1 MNKQQIPPP
10 PPGFVLI
17 DGSGDQAIPP
27 PPPGFEIV
35 PPEEVSAGP
44 KRSGIALNATAGVND
59 AIYST
64 LGAPVDLVRGAIN
77 LGISGYNAAT
87 GSDVGSLP
95 PDSFMGKEWIKAR
108 MGDIHPVLDPDN
120 TEATTTGERLARGA
134 GEGVGFTIAP
144 QAALGGASRA
154 IGGKALEAASNFV
167 GRPGSIAAAGRELAA
182 GMGAGVGATG
192 AAELTPDRYDGL
204 AATVGGLGG
213 GIFGAG
219 IAAAPMIGR
228 AALNA
233 GRDFVAPMT
242 EAGRQRMAGQRLA
255 EGATDADA
263 VRRTLDEGVDAL
275 VPGSE
280 PTTFQA
286 TGDLGIGSMER
297 GAAARRPDLFA
308 QRRADQ
314 NAARVTAL
322 GGIQEKGA
330 PEAVTRAVREHLA
343 RIDADTQAAVD
354 AATQAAQGRAAAIGA
369 GVSPEASGTAMR
381 QALAAARATAKEKER
396 ALWNAVDPD
405 GTLALR
411 AGGTKAA
418 SQSIIK
424 EMPRSAKPMS
434 GEEVAAHLALQQYGD
449 VVPFK
454 ELTALQSRVKA
465 EMRAER
471 LANGES
477 PAYRR
482 MTQLNQAIEKDLDTA
497 IAGKVAQEAEAVAN
511 GAMHVED
518 TTAFALGLAESRDR
532 WLDANQRRAISVG
545 GEEGA
550 RVYGRGRPSSLSG
563 PHRTESEARVGFP
576 NPQSNTRLP
585 HSAGESHGGASPA
598 PGAFMGP
605 TAASGRPVYG
615 SGQAPFQ
622 RAEREGIRG
631 DIQNDRS
638 SALPVWERGGQQGD
652 ASISRILR
660 GTVQPNFDEGAL
672 GRLRQARDAT
682 KSRVE
687 TFDNRTLG
695 PIRRRPG
702 TTSPYDMPAGVVPE
716 RIFHAGSA
724 SPEAIRR
731 FRAAVG
737 DEQALRSIQEYA
749 VDRVRAAAMDQD
761 GTINPSRLAAWR
773 RRHQEALSAFPELD
787 AKLADASRASEAIGE
802 VVAARKTSLAEAQ
815 KGKLGALLNVG
826 DPADIVN
833 TVGSVY
839 NRNDSLQQMARLRAA
854 IRGNQEAAEGLK
866 KATVEYMMQRFVGNA
881 EVATSGQ
888 AGIRPD
894 QFQSFIRQNNQ
905 ALRAA
910 GFSKDDLGLME
921 AIAADLQRANRSIA
935 GVRIP
940 GGSNTAQD
948 AIAASNRRMSNL
960 GRLLSVIGAGAGAT
974 IDPLTSMAGVIGGQT
989 VSAMRRGGL
998 EIVDDLVADALL
1010 HPGVARLLLTK
1021 TQSRPDEGVW
1031 KALATYYSRAARVA
1045 ATIGTEKQAD
1055 KRQPTPLPK
1064 IHLD

>member
-27 PPPGFEIV
+27 PPPGFEII
-35 PPEEVSAGP
+35 PPEEVTAEP

-64 LGAPVDLVRGAIN
+64 LGAPVDLARGAIN

-87 GSDVGSLP
+87 SSDVGHLA
-95 PDSFMGKEWIKAR
+95 PDSFMGKEWIKSL

-120 TEATTTGERLARGA
+120 TEATTTSERLARGA
-134 GEGVGFTIAP
+134 GEGVGYTVAP
-144 QAALGGASRA
+144 QVALGGASRA

-167 GRPGSIAAAGRELAA
+167 GKPGSIAAAGKELAA
-182 GMGAGVGATG
+182 GLGAGVGATG

-219 IAAAPMIGR
+219 IAATPMIGR
-228 AALNA
+228 AAWNA
-233 GRDFVAPMT
+233 GKDFIAPVT
-242 EAGRQRMAGQRLA
+242 EAGRQRLAGQRLA
-255 EGATDADA
+255 EAATDPAA
-263 VRRTLDEGVDAL
+263 VRQALDEGVDSL

-286 TGDLGIGSMER
+286 TGDLGIGNLER
-297 GAAARRPDLFA
+297 GTAARRPDLFA

-343 RIDADTQAAVD
+343 RIDGETQAAVE

-369 GVSPEASGTAMR
+369 GASPEASGTAMR
-381 QALAAARATAKEKER
+381 QALEAARAAAKEKER
-396 ALWNAVDPD
+396 ALWSAVDPD

-411 AGGTKAA
+411 TDGTKAA
-418 SQSIIK
+418 SRSIMK
-424 EMPRSAKPMS
+424 ELPRSAKPMG
-434 GEEVAAHLALQQYGD
+434 GEETAVHAALQHYGE
-449 VVPFK
+449 VMPFS

-497 IAGKVAQEAEAVAN
+497 IAGKVAQEAEAVAA
-511 GAMHVED
+511 GRMDPEQ
-518 TTAFALGLAESRDR
+518 TTAFLIQQWQDDR
-532 WLDANQRRAISVG
+532 LNRQAQARASNAGSAGSYGGGGSFAFPGPRGASSQTGRNVG
-545 GEEGA
+545 YPPG
-550 RVYGRGRPSSLSG
+550 
-563 PHRTESEARVGFP
+563 
-576 NPQSNTRLP
+576 NPRLP
-585 HSAGESHGGASPA
+585 
-598 PGAFMGP
+598 
-605 TAASGRPVYG
+605 
-615 SGQAPFQ
+615 
-622 RAEREGIRG
+622 
-631 DIQNDRS
+631 
-638 SALPVWERGGQQGD
+638 GD
-652 ASISRILR
+652 AL
-660 GTVQPNFDEGAL
+660 QPNFDEGAL
-672 GRLRQARDAT
+672 GRLREARDAT

-737 DEQALRSIQEYA
+737 NEQALRSIQEYA
-749 VDRVRAAAMDQD
+749 VDRVRAAAMNQD
-761 GTINPSRLAAWR
+761 GTINPGRLAAWR

-802 VVAARKTSLAEAQ
+802 VVAARKASLAEAQ
-815 KGKLGALLNVG
+815 KGKLGALLNVD

-866 KATVEYMMQRFVGNA
+866 KATVEYMMQRFIGNA

-888 AGIRPD
+888 AGIRSD
-894 QFQSFIRQNNQ
+894 QFQSFIWQNNQ

-910 GFSKDDLGLME
+910 GFSKDDVAIME

-948 AIAASNRRMSNL
+948 AIAAGNRSMSNL

-974 IDPLTSMAGVIGGQT
+974 IGPLTSMAGVMGGQA

-998 EIVDDLVADALL
+998 ETVDDLVADALL

-1031 KALATYYSRAARVA
+1031 KALATHYSRAARVA
-1045 ATIGTEKQAD
+1045 ATIGTEIQAD
-1055 KRQPTPLPK
+1055 QQQPTPLPK

>member
-27 PPPGFEIV
+27 PPPGFEII
-35 PPEEVSAGP
+35 PPEEVSAEP

-64 LGAPVDLVRGAIN
+64 LGAPVDLARGAIN

-87 GSDVGSLP
+87 GSDVGHLA
-95 PDSFMGKEWIKAR
+95 PDSFMGKEWIKSL

-120 TEATTTGERLARGA
+120 TEATTTSERLARGA
-134 GEGVGFTIAP
+134 GEGVGYTVAP
-144 QAALGGASRA
+144 QVALGGASRA

-167 GRPGSIAAAGRELAA
+167 GKPGSVAAAGRELAA

-213 GIFGAG
+213 GVLGAG
-219 IAAAPMIGR
+219 LASAPALTR
-228 AALNA
+228 AAWNA
-233 GRDFVAPMT
+233 GKDFIAPVT
-242 EAGRQRMAGQRLA
+242 EAGRQRLAGQRLA
-255 EGATDADA
+255 EAATDPAA
-263 VRRTLDEGVDAL
+263 VRQALDEGVDSL

-286 TGDLGIGSMER
+286 TGDLGIGNLER

-343 RIDADTQAAVD
+343 RIDGETLGAVE

-369 GVSPEASGTAMR
+369 GASPEASGTAMR
-381 QALAAARATAKEKER
+381 QALEAARAAAKEKER

-405 GTLALR
+405 GSLALR
-411 AGGTKAA
+411 TDGTKAA
-418 SQSIIK
+418 SQSIMR
-424 EMPRSAKPMS
+424 ELPRSAKPMG
-434 GEEVAAHLALQQYGD
+434 GEETAVHAALQHYGE
-449 VVPFK
+449 VMPFS

-511 GAMHVED
+511 GAMHEED
-518 TTAFALGLAESRDR
+518 TLAFALGLAQSRDR
-532 WLDANQRRAISVG
+532 WLDANQRRALSVG
-545 GEEGA
+545 GEAGIGTYE
-550 RVYGRGRPSSLSG
+550 RGRPSPVPG
-563 PHRTESEARVGFP
+563 PPGAERETRGGFP
-576 NPQSNTRLP
+576 NATGNPRLP
-585 HSAGESHGGASPA
+585 
-598 PGAFMGP
+598 
-605 TAASGRPVYG
+605 
-615 SGQAPFQ
+615 
-622 RAEREGIRG
+622 
-631 DIQNDRS
+631 
-638 SALPVWERGGQQGD
+638 GD
-652 ASISRILR
+652 AL
-660 GTVQPNFDEGAL
+660 QPNFDEGAL
-672 GRLRQARDAT
+672 GRLREARDAT

-702 TTSPYDMPAGVVPE
+702 TTSPYDLPAGVVPE

-737 DEQALRSIQEYA
+737 NEQALRSIQEYA

-761 GTINPSRLAAWR
+761 GTINPGRLAAWR

-802 VVAARKTSLAEAQ
+802 VVAARKASLAEAQ
-815 KGKLGALLNVG
+815 KGKLGALLNVD

-866 KATVEYMMQRFVGNA
+866 KATVEYMMQRFIGNA

-888 AGIRPD
+888 AGIRSD

-910 GFSKDDLGLME
+910 GFSKDDVAIME

-948 AIAASNRRMSNL
+948 AIAAGNRSMSNL

-974 IDPLTSMAGVIGGQT
+974 IGPLTSMAGVMGGQA

-998 EIVDDLVADALL
+998 ETVDDLVADALL

-1031 KALATYYSRAARVA
+1031 KALATHYSRAARVA
-1045 ATIGTEKQAD
+1045 ATIGTEIQAD
-1055 KRQPTPLPK
+1055 QQQPTPLPK